1 MDLYFKI
8 KFYEEMIGLGILALI
23 VLMYIVLAILAWI
36 WSKKK

>member
-23 VLMYIVLAILAWI
+23 VLAYIVLLI

>member
-8 KFYEEMIGLGILALI
+8 KCYEEMIGLGILALI
-23 VLMYIVLAILAWI
+23 ALGYIVLLI

>member
-23 VLMYIVLAILAWI
+23 ALGYIVLLI
-36 WSKKK
+36 WSRKK

>member
-23 VLMYIVLAILAWI
+23 VLANIVLWI

>member
-23 VLMYIVLAILAWI
+23 VLMYIVLII

>member
-8 KFYEEMIGLGILALI
+8 KFYEEMIGLGILVLI
-23 VLMYIVLAILAWI
+23 VLANIVLWI

>member
-8 KFYEEMIGLGILALI
+8 KFYEEMIGLGILALLVLANI
-23 VLMYIVLAILAWI
+23 VLWI

>member
-23 VLMYIVLAILAWI
+23 VLMYIVLLI
-36 WSKKK
+36 WGRKK

>member
-8 KFYEEMIGLGILALI
+8 KFYEELIGLGILVLIALG
-23 VLMYIVLAILAWI
+23 YIILLI

>member
-23 VLMYIVLAILAWI
+23 ILANIVLWI

>member
-23 VLMYIVLAILAWI
+23 VLAYIVLVI